1 MFHCHNTVHE
11 DHVMMRSYNVTRTE
25 RGRVPQ
31 NANNFGNLA
40 VINNIVAELNGETV
54 MVYDRQVC
62 SMI

>member
-1 MFHCHNTVHE
+1 MFHCHNLVHE
-11 DHVMMRSYNVTRTE
+11 DHVMMRSYNVTKTE